1 MADIS
6 MNGSNDLQVSMGDL
20 VIIGGNNDIYD
31 IVQQSINSV
40 MTVQGE
46 LEYHTSYGNT
56 IFNERKKMS
65 DTGLLYIASA
75 CKSAIMMGDAR
86 VKSVD
91 NIVAERVEDKDYTC
105 KVKYTLTSIY
115 GDTMSSSTIIT
126 L

>member
-20 VIIGGNNDIYD
+20 VIISGNNDIYD

-46 LEYHTSYGNT
+46 LEHHTSYGNT
-56 IFNERKKMS
+56 IFNERKK
-65 DTGLLYIASA
+65 
-75 CKSAIMMGDAR
+75 MMGDAR

-91 NIVAERVEDKDYTC
+91 NIVAERVEDKEYTC

>member
-6 MNGSNDLQVSMGDL
+6 MNGGNDLQVSMGDL

-40 MTVQGE
+40 MTVKGE
-46 LEYHTSYGNT
+46 LENHPDYGNS

-75 CKSAIMMGDAR
+75 CKSAILMGDAR

-91 NIVAERVEDKDYTC
+91 SIVAERVDDKEYMC
-105 KVKYTLTSIY
+105 KIKYTLTSTY
-115 GDTMSSSTIIT
+115 GDTISSSTIIT